1 MMLDLT
7 ILNLESSIKKLLS
20 KKTWLSS
27 SKPTAE
33 RIIVLW
39 ASSAVE
45 YAFSLS
51 ASLFQINKCAA

>member
-27 SKPTAE
+27 SKPTTE
-33 RIIVLW
+33 RIIVL
-39 ASSAVE
+39 
-45 YAFSLS
+45 
-51 ASLFQINKCAA
+51 